1 VLQQIATNAQTVAS
15 GLTGVNATAAT
26 NKAAQ
31 AHSVDALHG
40 ALISLLPTMLPA
52 GVDPATVTQV
62 LNVLASPASGLLMG
76 AVGPLISPGV
86 ALLNSALAVGAA
98 LQASDP
104 AAALSDLLDAP
115 ANAVNAFFNGAD
127 LNLDALVP
135 LIAKS
140 GVLPAGTTI
149 NALDVAFG
157 GLLSTGSV
165 SQGTYTQNGKAVPII
180 TPGGSILNSLG
191 LNITTVLGTTPITLN
206 IPSQA
211 VGPLGALESISQ
223 TVGVL
228 LGDHWDGKGAVQ
240 TPPLSGLHF
249 PTLSDTAEDPAAVNA
264 ATPATAQ
271 AGAAS
276 LPSTAAKSVTLSVG
290 STAASIPAK
299 TETSAESSADG
310 KSTEAP
316 ASKPESTDTTK
327 SATAP
332 ESTSDT
338 AESASTTKDSTTK
351 ADPAKASDGT
361 KPSETGTDVTTGNK
375 VEPHNPAGS
384 DTPKSGDIASSTGSH
399 DATAENAGSSSSTA
413 TSGGAEKAT
422 AKGTHTASHGRHAK

>member
-1 VLQQIATNAQTVAS
+1 MN
-15 GLTGVNATAAT
+15 
-26 NKAAQ
+26 
-31 AHSVDALHG
+31 
-40 ALISLLPTMLPA
+40 
-52 GVDPATVTQV
+52 
-62 LNVLASPASGLLMG
+62 
-76 AVGPLISPGV
+76 
-86 ALLNSALAVGAA
+86 
-98 LQASDP
+98 ASDP
-104 AAALSDLLDAP
+104 SAALSDLLDAP
-115 ANAVNAFFNGAD
+115 ANVVNAVFNGAD

-135 LIAKS
+135 LINNA
-140 GVLPAGTTI
+140 GILPAGTTI
-149 NALDVAFG
+149 DALDVAFG
-157 GLLSTGSV
+157 GLFTVGSV
-165 SQGTYTQNGKAVPII
+165 SQGTYTQNGKAVPIT

-191 LNITTVLGTTPITLN
+191 LTITTDALTPGTPLT
-206 IPSQA
+206 IPFPSHA

-240 TPPLSGLHF
+240 VPPLSGLHF

-384 DTPKSGDIASSTGSH
+384 DTPKSGDKASSTGSH